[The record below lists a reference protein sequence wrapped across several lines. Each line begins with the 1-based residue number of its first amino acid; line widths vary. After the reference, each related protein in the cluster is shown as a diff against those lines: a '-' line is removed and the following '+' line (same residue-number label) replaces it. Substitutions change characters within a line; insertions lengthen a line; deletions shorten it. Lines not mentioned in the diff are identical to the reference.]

1 MKMVLFSLLL
11 VVLLG
16 ACQGSPL
23 KSYPSHI
30 QQQSSVSCERISV
43 ATLLEEKEWDD
54 IYKMFLVK
62 NEQPLDQATL
72 IEFIQGS
79 FSVFEYLGSTR
90 IGVEL
95 GSNDIGVQSELATV
109 TPEGPNYRL
118 DLKEDQLQFLLAQNF
133 NASNT
138 VQFKKKTDSNFQDLC
153 VDSDPHV
160 IAAIKLV
167 FFRSAVTMYMR
178 TLKNQGYF

>member
-1 MKMVLFSLLL
+1 MKMVLFSALLM
-11 VVLLG
+11 VLLG
-16 ACQGSPL
+16 ACQSRL
-23 KSYPSHI
+23 ESHPFKI
-30 QQQSSVSCERISV
+30 QQQINVSCEKISV
-43 ATLLEEKEWDD
+43 ATLLEEKQWDD
-54 IYKMFLVK
+54 IYEMFLAE

-109 TPEGPNYRL
+109 THAGLNYRL